1 MAVWSFI
8 IQIDITNKSIFYEV
22 INMPNKVL
30 NNNTDQDSDE
40 NVQDVKPSED
50 IVKVQDYEQRS
61 TWSKQAAALSSDYN
75 FVTYMMYDAHT
86 ENPDETNDVLF
97 DINVNND
104 VSIQD
109 SPVAGAPQSNTNSGK
124 LDAGTSYSVT
134 AVACDA
140 DGNKWFR
147 VGVDGRTVWV
157 SEAALTANDIEF
169 KDANLDKEKYE
180 NVINSDGYKT
190 IEDNMAIQSNRIRL
204 LMESLENE
212 EAISMSAT
220 QLISDTEYKVASKT
234 YRLVTGGIANTGR
247 TYLDYA
253 NYMGSMTRIM
263 GLPPQWSKFVDPTI
277 SYSSIAIGRRYSQ
290 LILSNPTIVSL
301 CPGALKFSKSVVD
314 NIANVDFI
322 NASADSIAASLGENG
337 VDMLWKFVQRWD
349 VQKGGYL
356 NYVNAIC
363 RYAVQC
369 MSTME
374 ENAIYSDAEGDSNDK
389 VPLKDKPV
397 PQIFLTGSANKAELW
412 PGYNGTTNDNSNK
425 YSNIDVSG
433 LLGSTLEAGTLNS
446 TGSLGYD
453 DSDYQHRLYWYVM
466 NTTKQYFD
474 NAKGLL
480 NTVKRAITTANQY
493 NFVHFAAN
501 GQANVRESF
510 STETR
515 ASVLESSISGSISDV
530 MKDVSFMVGTG
541 IMDDSS
547 VAGDIDTLRSAI
559 NASYGSSFLNILD
572 VAMDIVKG
580 GTVSWPQ
587 MVGNVSWGRE
597 YTFNVK
603 FMTPYGDTE
612 SRFLNVILPYVCL
625 MCLWLPKQM
634 ETAMDMY
641 TWPFVVQAYA
651 KGIFAC
657 PAGVLTNIEVSHG
670 GGEET
675 GWTGSGHQTEVDVS
689 FSITPLHTKLSM
701 SGNNFFFLKNV
712 GLQNYMGTICGVDL
726 TMPQDKLIAQT
737 AEMLWGTWWSEIP
750 ARLEASI
757 QSRIHDS
764 KFFQLISHIV
774 EAVK

>member
-1 MAVWSFI
+1 
-8 IQIDITNKSIFYEV
+8 
-22 INMPNKVL
+22 
-30 NNNTDQDSDE
+30 
-40 NVQDVKPSED
+40 
-50 IVKVQDYEQRS
+50 
-61 TWSKQAAALSSDYN
+61 
-75 FVTYMMYDAHT
+75 
-86 ENPDETNDVLF
+86 
-97 DINVNND
+97 
-104 VSIQD
+104 
-109 SPVAGAPQSNTNSGK
+109 
-124 LDAGTSYSVT
+124 
-134 AVACDA
+134 
-140 DGNKWFR
+140 
-147 VGVDGRTVWV
+147 
-157 SEAALTANDIEF
+157 
-169 KDANLDKEKYE
+169 
-180 NVINSDGYKT
+180 
-190 IEDNMAIQSNRIRL
+190 MAIQSNRIRL

-314 NIANVDFI
+314 NIATVDFI

-541 IMDDSS
+541 ILDDSS

-580 GTVSWPQ
+580 GTVS
-587 MVGNVSWGRE
+587 
-597 YTFNVK
+597 
-603 FMTPYGDTE
+603 
-612 SRFLNVILPYVCL
+612 
-625 MCLWLPKQM
+625 
-634 ETAMDMY
+634 
-641 TWPFVVQAYA
+641 
-651 KGIFAC
+651 
-657 PAGVLTNIEVSHG
+657 
-670 GGEET
+670 
-675 GWTGSGHQTEVDVS
+675 
-689 FSITPLHTKLSM
+689 
-701 SGNNFFFLKNV
+701 
-712 GLQNYMGTICGVDL
+712 
-726 TMPQDKLIAQT
+726 
-737 AEMLWGTWWSEIP
+737 
-750 ARLEASI
+750 
-757 QSRIHDS
+757 
-764 KFFQLISHIV
+764 
-774 EAVK
+774 